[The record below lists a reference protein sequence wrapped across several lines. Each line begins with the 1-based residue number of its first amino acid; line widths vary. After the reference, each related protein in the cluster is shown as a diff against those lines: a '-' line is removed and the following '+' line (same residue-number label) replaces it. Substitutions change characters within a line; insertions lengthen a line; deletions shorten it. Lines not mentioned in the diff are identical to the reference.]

1 MFITYLV
8 MVNIFLAIQTRLLDC
23 QSLLAKYQQQ
33 LTEQLD
39 KMSIQKVRE
48 TPPSNKKI
56 IIVIILC
63 DLMINP
69 YSVVSCQNLTS
80 VYVRF

>member
-48 TPPSNKKI
+48 TPPSNKKL

-63 DLMINP
+63 YLMINP